1 MTFYKF
7 GLITNTQGALIDVK
21 NTENRLFSSFIPND
35 GDHKFLQ
42 FNLRETYSFFI
53 ITRILKINILL

>member
-21 NTENRLFSSFIPND
+21 DTENRLFSSFIPND

-42 FNLRETYSFFI
+42 FKRDLFFFI